1 MMLTLTSPHK
11 TWAHALPAWVKLLG
25 LAGAT
30 TVLFAAK
37 SPVIMALCAA
47 SSAVLILSGGVQFA
61 RASISPLRA
70 LWPFV
75 AIVAA
80 WHFWLRDPAGAAIIL
95 RMLTA
100 VALANFVTMTTRL
113 SDMMPVLETL
123 LRPLAPVLPPRRFA
137 LAVALVI
144 RFVPTMLTRA
154 DDIAL
159 AWRAR
164 APRRPHWRIFVPLIL
179 SALDDADRTAE
190 ALRAR
195 GGIE

>member
-1 MMLTLTSPHK
+1 MLTLTSPHK
-11 TWAHALPAWVKLLG
+11 TWAHDMPAGGKLIALA
-25 LAGAT
+25 LATMA
-30 TVLFAAK
+30 LFSIT
-37 SPVIMALCAA
+37 SPMILALCAA
-47 SSAVLILSGGVQFA
+47 GTAALIASGKGQFV
-61 RASISPLRA
+61 RAAAAPIRA

-75 AIVAA
+75 VIVAA
-80 WHFWLRDPAGAAIIL
+80 WHLWLRDPSGIAIIL
-95 RMLTA
+95 RMVTA
-100 VALANFVTMTTRL
+100 VSLANFVTMTTRL
-113 SDMMPVLETL
+113 SDMMAVLEAVM
-123 LRPLAPVLPPRRFA
+123 RPLSRVLPPRRFA

-164 APRRPHWRIFVPLIL
+164 SARRPQWRVFLPLTL

-195 GGIE
+195 GGTD

>member
-1 MMLTLTSPHK
+1 MLTLTSPHK
-11 TWAHALPAWVKLLG
+11 TWAHDMPAGGKLIVLALGTMA
-25 LAGAT
+25 
-30 TVLFAAK
+30 LFAAK
-37 SPVIMALCAA
+37 SPVVLALYAA
-47 SSAVLILSGGVQFA
+47 LTAALILSGGMLFA
-61 RASISPLRA
+61 RASIAPLRA

-75 AIVAA
+75 VIVAA
-80 WHFWLRDPAGAAIIL
+80 WHLWLHDPNGTAIIL

-113 SDMMPVLETL
+113 SDMMAVLETL
-123 LRPLAPVLPPRRFA
+123 MRPLSRVLPPRRFA
-137 LAVALVI
+137 LVVALVI

-164 APRRPHWRIFVPLIL
+164 SPRRPHWRVFLPLTL
-179 SALDDADRTAE
+179 SALDDADRVAE

-195 GGIE
+195 GGTE